1 MPPSMDAPNE
11 TTTADRRRSPVVS
24 IISPTYNEALNVGP
38 LIDGLHAALV
48 DVAHEVI
55 IVDDD
60 SPDGTWEIVEALA
73 ATDDRVRVIRRFGES
88 GLSSAVLAGMEVA
101 TGSVLAVI
109 DADGQHDEAALPEMV
124 RRIEHGEA
132 DVVVGTRGAEGGSYG
147 EFSLG
152 RRIVSGVAAAHGL
165 AAYLGSAA
173 PSPGGSVEIDLDA
186 VNSLASELEGH
197 PDNAS
202 ATVFGGMTLSFT
214 PDVVDPAARV
224 TPTVTVRLPLHPDL
238 TAIVFVPEAT
248 LATHTARAL
257 LPERIPLRDAA
268 LNSARAAL
276 LVEAA
281 TRRPE
286 LLVPATRD
294 WLHQEARRPSYAASM
309 ALVDRLRTA
318 GHAATIS
325 GAGPSVLALTTH
337 DRVDDVTAGDDSWR
351 RLVPGIPA
359 HGVTVSAR

>member
-73 ATDDRVRVIRRFGES
+73 ATDARVRVIRRFGES

-152 RRIVSGVAAAHGL
+152 RRIVSGVAALL
-165 AAYLGSAA
+165 AKLFPARPGVGPDVGVLRDLSRHLPPASA
-173 PSPGGSVEIDLDA
+173 PTINPQGFKILLEFHRSPGATFGSTRSA
-186 VNSLASELEGH
+186 T
-197 PDNAS
+197 AS
-202 ATVFGGMTLSFT
+202 AIAS
-214 PDVVDPAARV
+214 
-224 TPTVTVRLPLHPDL
+224 
-238 TAIVFVPEAT
+238 
-248 LATHTARAL
+248 TAR
-257 LPERIPLRDAA
+257 PR
-268 LNSARAAL
+268 
-276 LVEAA
+276 
-281 TRRPE
+281 
-286 LLVPATRD
+286 
-294 WLHQEARRPSYAASM
+294 
-309 ALVDRLRTA
+309 
-318 GHAATIS
+318 
-325 GAGPSVLALTTH
+325 
-337 DRVDDVTAGDDSWR
+337 
-351 RLVPGIPA
+351 
-359 HGVTVSAR
+359 